1 VRSYRFCI
9 LILFASFAVLVAPVV
24 HPEGSKSPAVSV
36 DVADTR
42 FSTVMTNE
50 LPLRASPPAQKWGV
64 FTTQPGEVV
73 GTLNRGDSV
82 FVYPTS
88 PNTLPVAKVN
98 TWFGTQNWLKV
109 TTNDQKND
117 QKTGWVYVGD
127 TENQFANI
135 QPLKWQVKLID
146 PNNKKQSDWTLLD
159 SVSPDK

>member
-1 VRSYRFCI
+1 MRSYRFCI

-36 DVADTR
+36 AVADTR
-42 FSTVMTNE
+42 YSTVMTNE
-50 LPLRASPPAQKWGV
+50 LPLRDSPPAQKWGV
-64 FTTQPGEVV
+64 FTTQPGAVV
-73 GTLNRGDSV
+73 GKLKRGDSV

-98 TWFGTQNWLKV
+98 TWFGTYKWLKV
-109 TTNDQKND
+109 TTNDQK
-117 QKTGWVYVGD
+117 KTTGWVYVGD

-135 QPLKWQVKLID
+135 QPLKWEVKLID
-146 PNNKKQSDWTLLD
+146 PNNKQSDWTLLD